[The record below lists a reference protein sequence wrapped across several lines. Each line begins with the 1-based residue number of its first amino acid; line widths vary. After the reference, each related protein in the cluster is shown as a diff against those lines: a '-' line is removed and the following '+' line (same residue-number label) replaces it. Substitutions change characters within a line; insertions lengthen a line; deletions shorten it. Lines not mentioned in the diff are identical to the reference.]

1 MNITPKCILQIK
13 RLYSGLT
20 GKYKDI
26 ADYILANPENII
38 RCKVREIAKDCNCD
52 DALIIRFCQKIG
64 YSGFSDFKTSIAAEF
79 MPVKLNI
86 KEKEFQPED
95 SFAEL
100 KRNFLD
106 NNVKTLHDTIGLLEK
121 QTVKNAVK
129 ILSGANSIYLLASGI
144 SGVVAE
150 DIQIKLMR
158 LGFKTVFHQD
168 VEFSRIFMGLCDQGD
183 AALAIS
189 FSGETGNV
197 CEMVKIAKKKKIP
210 VVAVS
215 NYPDS
220 SLAKLA
226 DVNLFTASDEKIFRL
241 GAMTSR
247 IAQYFIID
255 FLIIN
260 MVMGNMERTEEYIL
274 KTHEMISKHS

>member
-26 ADYILANPENII
+26 ADYILAKPENII

-52 DALIIRFCQKIG
+52 DALIIRFCQKVG

-95 SFAEL
+95 SFAKL
-100 KRNFLD
+100 KQNFLD

-121 QTVKNAVK
+121 QTVKDAVK
-129 ILSGANSIYLLASGI
+129 ILSGAKTIYLLASGI

-158 LGFKTVFHQD
+158 LGFKAVFHQD
-168 VEFSRIFMGLCDQGD
+168 VEFSRILMGLCGKDD
-183 AALAIS
+183 AVLAIS
-189 FSGETGNV
+189 FSGETANV
-197 CEMVKIAKKKKIP
+197 CELAAIAGKRNIPIVSVTNCPNSKLVKLSD
-210 VVAVS
+210 VA
-215 NYPDS
+215 
-220 SLAKLA
+220 
-226 DVNLFTASDEKIFRL
+226 LFTASDEKIFRL

-260 MVMGNMERTEEYIL
+260 MVMENMERTEDYIL
-274 KTHEMISKHS
+274 RTHEMISKDK

>member
-38 RCKVREIAKDCNCD
+38 RYKVREIAKDCNCD

-64 YSGFSDFKTSIAAEF
+64 YSGFSDFKTSIAADF
-79 MPVKLNI
+79 MPVKLSM
-86 KEKEFQPED
+86 KEKEFLPED

-100 KRNFLD
+100 KQNFLD

-121 QTVKNAVK
+121 ETVKNAVK
-129 ILSGANSIYLLASGI
+129 ILSGADTIYLLASGI

-158 LGFKTVFHQD
+158 LGFKVVFHQD
-168 VEFSRIFMGLCDQGD
+168 VEFSKILMGLCNRND
-183 AALAIS
+183 AVMAIS
-189 FSGETGNV
+189 FSGETENV
-197 CEMVKIAKKKKIP
+197 CEMAEIAQKKKIP
-210 VVAVS
+210 VIAVS
-215 NYPDS
+215 NCPAS
-220 SLAKLA
+220 KLAELA

-260 MVMGNMERTEEYIL
+260 MVLENMERTEEYIL
-274 KTHEMISKHS
+274 KTHEMISKNK